1 MIIKLAKSR
10 EKFVDMSGVFLVA
23 YKTCIWMETEKKAK
37 KSNFYSY
44 SRQVCIH
51 YLATLALFPSNK

>member
-1 MIIKLAKSR
+1 MIIKLAKSS

-23 YKTCIWMETEKKAK
+23 YKTCIWMETAKKAK

-44 SRQVCIH
+44 SKQVCIY
-51 YLATLALFPSNK
+51 YLATFALFPSNK